1 VGDELLQV
9 LASRLDES
17 LRPGDTVARFG
28 GDEFLIISDDL
39 RDASDAGLIAE
50 RTLAALSRPFAIAG
64 GEHYVS
70 ASIGIAVAEGI
81 QRDPEDL
88 IREADAAMYRGKE
101 RGPGNY
107 ERYDEAMR
115 ARSLLRLNIESELR
129 RAIEGDELRVH
140 YQPMVA
146 LDTARVLGVE
156 ALVRWEHPERGLLP
170 PAEFIPVAEE
180 TGLILAV
187 GERVLLEACRQGA
200 KWHTDRPGEPPL
212 GIAVNVSSTQV
223 GVKLPALVAEVL
235 HETGLVPSALS
246 LEVTESVL
254 VDEAESTMQALHD
267 LKALGLKLV
276 LDDFGTGYSSLA
288 YVKRFPIDVLKI
300 DRSFVSDIGTE
311 DHDTTIV
318 EAIISMARGLRVGVI
333 AEGVETLIQARAL
346 QALGCTLGQGYY
358 YARPMPADQ
367 LGLLLDGPLPV
378 VVATA

>member
-1 VGDELLQV
+1 
-9 LASRLDES
+9 
-17 LRPGDTVARFG
+17 
-28 GDEFLIISDDL
+28 
-39 RDASDAGLIAE
+39 
-50 RTLAALSRPFAIAG
+50 
-64 GEHYVS
+64 
-70 ASIGIAVAEGI
+70 
-81 QRDPEDL
+81 
-88 IREADAAMYRGKE
+88 
-101 RGPGNY
+101 
-107 ERYDEAMR
+107 
-115 ARSLLRLNIESELR
+115 
-129 RAIEGDELRVH
+129 
-140 YQPMVA
+140 
-146 LDTARVLGVE
+146 
-156 ALVRWEHPERGLLP
+156 
-170 PAEFIPVAEE
+170 
-180 TGLILAV
+180 
-187 GERVLLEACRQGA
+187 
-200 KWHTDRPGEPPL
+200 
-212 GIAVNVSSTQV
+212 
-223 GVKLPALVAEVL
+223 VKLPALVAEVL

-300 DRSFVSDIGTE
+300 DRSFVSDLGTE